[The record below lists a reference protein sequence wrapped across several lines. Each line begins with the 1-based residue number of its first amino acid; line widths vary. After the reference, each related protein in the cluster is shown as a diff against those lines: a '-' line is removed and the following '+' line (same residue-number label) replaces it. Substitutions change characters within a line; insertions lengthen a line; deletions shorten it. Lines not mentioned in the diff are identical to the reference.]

1 MSRSNST
8 GLPRAAG
15 QNGDMTAPRQA
26 PTRIQLFGWG
36 VALIGLEV
44 PTYVLLALMLV
55 SIGLIPIWIGFP
67 MAIGLITLV
76 RKFMDL
82 HRRRAGWVLGTTI
95 DRPYRSVADRG
106 LVIRVFDVLR
116 DPATWR
122 DVGFI
127 FAQVSG
133 GMALVTTQ
141 VGILLGAIGHA
152 TLWTWWWALPDDAEF
167 DLVGFLTV
175 DSTASA
181 IFLGGPLGLLYF
193 GLWWWVSPWLMHAQA
208 TLTRSLLA
216 PTDRAQLENRVQ
228 QLTESRADT
237 VDTQAAELRR
247 IERDLHDGA
256 QARLVA
262 LGMSLGMAE
271 ETVARD
277 PAAARELLAEARAA
291 SSQALAE
298 LRDLVRGI
306 HPPVLADRGLEGA
319 IQALVLAHPL
329 ATDVEVDIPGRLSAP
344 VESAAYFAVAETLTN
359 VVKHAAASKA
369 WIRLTYAD
377 GGLNILVGDN
387 GHGGADPSGG
397 TGLRG
402 IERRLSA
409 FDGTLVVSS
418 PIGGPTVV
426 VMNLP
431 CELVATP
438 SS

>member
-1 MSRSNST
+1 M
-8 GLPRAAG
+8 G
-15 QNGDMTAPRQA
+15 MMAP
-26 PTRIQLFGWG
+26 
-36 VALIGLEV
+36 LI
-44 PTYVLLALMLV
+44 VLLSALLTSMGLMLV
-55 SIGLIPIWIGFP
+55 WIGFP
-67 MAIGLITLV
+67 LLLGLLALL
-76 RKFMDL
+76 RKFADV
-82 HRRRAGWVLGTTI
+82 HRRRAGWVLGTEI
-95 DRPYRSVADRG
+95 ERPYRARVPGQGMYR
-106 LVIRVFDVLR
+106 RVFALLTDV
-116 DPATWR
+116 ATWR
-122 DVGFI
+122 DLAWVF
-127 FAQVSG
+127 
-133 GMALVTTQ
+133 TQ
-141 VGILLGAIGHA
+141 VVVGSALAITNFALLVGGIAHI
-152 TLWTWWWALPDDAEF
+152 TLATWWWALPDDA
-167 DLVGFLTV
+167 DVNLIGLLSVS
-175 DSTASA
+175 STASA
-181 IFLGGPLGLLYF
+181 IFIGIPVGVLYVAVWYF
-193 GLWWWVSPWLMHAQA
+193 GSSHLMRAQA
-208 TLTRSLLA
+208 RLTAALLA
-216 PTDRAQLENRVQ
+216 PTEAARLANRVQ

-319 IQALVLAHPL
+319 IQALVLANPL
-329 ATDVEVDIPGRLSAP
+329 QTDVDIDIPGRLSAP

-359 VVKHAAASKA
+359 VAKHAGAGKA
-369 WIRLTYAD
+369 WIRLTYD
-377 GGLNILVGDN
+377 EGKLTILVGDD
-387 GHGGADPSGG
+387 GRGGADPGGG

-426 VMNLP
+426 VMSVP
-431 CELVATP
+431 CELIAGLR
-438 SS
+438 